1 MPIVSTVSKI
11 ALIGN
16 SCGGKT
22 RLGQSLAKKYQLP
35 LIHVDQI
42 QFMPGLKFRPFAESI
57 QILKLEQAKPQWI
70 IDGFGPLD
78 ILEERLK
85 LADQI
90 IMIDLPIAT
99 HYFWA
104 CKRVLKNLILIQRS
118 ELPVNSSERNW
129 IHIVKLFKTIHQV
142 HTKMRPEMLRIL
154 SRDAFKNKTLL
165 IQNTKDLN
173 QLMVYF

>member
-1 MPIVSTVSKI
+1 MSLISDPSKI
-11 ALIGN
+11 AIIGN

-22 RLGQSLAKKYQLP
+22 RLSHFLAKKHQLP

-57 QILKLEQAKPQWI
+57 QILKAEQAKTSWI

-78 ILEERLK
+78 ILEDRLK

-99 HYFWA
+99 HYYWA
-104 CKRVLKNLILIQRS
+104 FKRVLKNIFITQRS
-118 ELPVNSSERNW
+118 ELPENSNERNW
-129 IHIVKLFKTIHQV
+129 NHIVKLFKTIHQV

-154 SRDAFKNKTLL
+154 SREAYKQKTII
-165 IQNTKDLN
+165 IQNTQTLN
-173 QLMVYF
+173 QLMS